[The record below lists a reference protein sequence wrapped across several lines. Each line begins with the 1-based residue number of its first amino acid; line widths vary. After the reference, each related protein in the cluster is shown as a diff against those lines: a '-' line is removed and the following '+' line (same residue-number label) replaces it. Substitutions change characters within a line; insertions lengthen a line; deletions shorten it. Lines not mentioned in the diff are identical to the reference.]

1 MAMHFLPLDH
11 AAPGWPA
18 AVDALWARLAPTG
31 APLLPDYFVKTTFVK
46 MGGRLLELRA
56 GDALLGAG
64 LLFPRGLD
72 TAGWRYTLRLHPLG
86 ALPADAALEGALAA
100 LLAPDRAALYR
111 PEDGRT
117 YRASHGEL
125 GGFDIGAPGADELP
139 AIRALHSAIWG
150 GGAEARYP
158 DDLHSAEFGPG
169 TSLAARRD
177 GRLAGFL
184 LGFHRFGGLDALA
197 ALGPPHRTDLSLES
211 QVMGVD
217 AAFRRFGLAATLK
230 RAQAREA
237 LSRGVNVIHW
247 TADPLQ
253 FPNAVLNFGKL
264 RAVAGAL
271 LPSYYPFQNELN
283 RVAAS
288 RLSIT
293 WLLGSAHGAA
303 GMAQGHEAGGDR
315 PTQER
320 AVAPADRSLARF
332 PGVAVLS
339 DGPRPLREPD
349 GAPHIAVAIP
359 ADWTALQRDDPAL
372 AAEWRAAS
380 DAILVAHLG
389 FAPGRYLVV
398 DAATDGERR
407 YLVASRF
414 APDLVAP

>member
-1 MAMHFLPLDH
+1 MSLLWLPLDH
-11 AAPGWPA
+11 AGPGWPA
-18 AVDALWARLAPTG
+18 AVDALWARLAPG
-31 APLLPDYFVKTTFVK
+31 GEPLLPDYFVKTTFVK
-46 MGGRLLELRA
+46 MGGRLLELYS

-64 LLFPRGLD
+64 LLFPRGLSGG
-72 TAGWRYTLRLHPLG
+72 ARRYTLRLHPLAG
-86 ALPADAALEGALAA
+86 LPADAELDRALAA
-100 LLAPDRAALYR
+100 LLAPDTATLYR
-111 PEDGRT
+111 PADGRSF
-117 YRASHGEL
+117 RASHAEL
-125 GGFDIGAPGADELP
+125 GGFDIGAPGAAELP
-139 AIRALHSAIWG
+139 VIRQLHGAIWG

-169 TSLAARRD
+169 TSLVARRD

-197 ALGPPHRTDLSLES
+197 ALGPPHRTEHSLES

-230 RAQAREA
+230 RAQAHAA
-237 LSRGVNVIHW
+237 LDRGVNVIHW

-253 FPNAVLNFGKL
+253 FANAVLNFGKL

-271 LPSYYPFQNELN
+271 LPAYYPFQNELN

-293 WLLGSAHGAA
+293 WLLDSAHGRAGLEERPAA
-303 GMAQGHEAGGDR
+303 GRDL
-315 PTQER
+315 
-320 AVAPADRSLARF
+320 SRF

-339 DGPRPLREPD
+339 DGLRQLREPG
-349 GAPHIAVAIP
+349 GAPHIAIEIP
-359 ADWTALQRDDPAL
+359 ADWTALQRDDPAR

-380 DAILVAHLG
+380 DAILAAQLG

-398 DAATDGERR
+398 DAAAEGDRR

-414 APDLVAP
+414 TLALVDP

>member
-1 MAMHFLPLDH
+1 MSLRWLPLDH

-18 AVDALWARLAPTG
+18 AVDALWARLAPSG

-46 MGGRLLELRA
+46 MGGRLLELRS

-72 TAGWRYTLRLHPLG
+72 SAGRRYTLRLHPLG
-86 ALPADAALEGALAA
+86 ALPADAEIEAALAA

-117 YRASHGEL
+117 YRASHAEL
-125 GGFDIGAPGADELP
+125 GGFAIGVPGADELP

-217 AAFRRFGLAATLK
+217 PAFRRFGLAATLK

-237 LSRGVNVIHW
+237 LARGVNLIHW

-253 FPNAVLNFGKL
+253 FANAVLNFGKL

-271 LPSYYPFQNELN
+271 LPAYYPFQNELN
-283 RVAAS
+283 RMAAS
-288 RLSIT
+288 RLSVT
-293 WLLGSAHGAA
+293 WLLGSAHGRAGLEDRPAA
-303 GMAQGHEAGGDR
+303 GRDLGR
-315 PTQER
+315 Y
-320 AVAPADRSLARF
+320 
-332 PGVAVLS
+332 PGAAVLS
-339 DGPRPLREPD
+339 DGPRRLREPD
-349 GAPHIAVAIP
+349 GAPHIAVSIP

-372 AAEWRAAS
+372 AAGWRAAS
-380 DAILVAHLG
+380 DAILAAHLG

-414 APDLVAP
+414 APDLVAA